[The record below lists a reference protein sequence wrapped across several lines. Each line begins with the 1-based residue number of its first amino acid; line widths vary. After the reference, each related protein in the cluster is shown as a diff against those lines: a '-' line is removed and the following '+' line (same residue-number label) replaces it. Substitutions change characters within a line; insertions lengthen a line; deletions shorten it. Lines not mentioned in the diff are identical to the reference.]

1 MFVSFLVIL
10 GRVVSAAPT
19 AFSGSY
25 SGPSGKFDGWKP
37 ESGTGHPV
45 FIWVPGTLDE
55 YWAATNQQLVYQMA
69 LRNFVAISVKYNN
82 GGDSTPDWNDKW
94 VCDDSETGVGKSK
107 NIFQGATSA
116 LGRLCA
122 MPEADCSKGIA
133 IAGHSQGGFI
143 ALQSAAAAKAGEPS
157 YAVTAILAVSASLG
171 GENKGCM
178 IPDKSVMP
186 FSCVDGPAL
195 DENLPSSKRR
205 YIIGEDD
212 WITGGGPDVV
222 YGENKRMS
230 GYDCGALS
238 DCLQPD
244 GSGYY
249 IVKASE
255 FKEATCTVAD
265 HAIFW
270 TGANAHSGPLTCDF
284 VRGSHNWS
292 MAENFDWL
300 AKAATPANFIVPA
313 VGIDFKGSPTPC
325 DAACNAEVGQGL
337 CDLRALFN
345 LLFILGVILGG
356 CCCCCC
362 CAGAVF
368 AYRRR
373 KAQG

>member
-10 GRVVSAAPT
+10 GRAVSAAPT

-37 ESGTGHPV
+37 QSGTGHPV

-55 YWAATNQQLVYQMA
+55 YWTASNQHMVYQMA
-69 LRNFVAISVKYNN
+69 LRNFVAVSVKYNN
-82 GGDSTPDWNDKW
+82 GGDEKNGFNKKW
-94 VCDDSETGVGKSK
+94 VCDESETGVGKSK

-116 LGRLCA
+116 LGKLCA

-133 IAGHSQGGFI
+133 IAGHSQGAFI
-143 ALQSAAAAKAGEPS
+143 ALQSAAAAKAGAPS
-157 YAVTAILAVSASLG
+157 YAVTAILAASASLG
-171 GENKGCM
+171 GGNKGCAW
-178 IPDKSVMP
+178 PQTPSL
-186 FSCVDGPAL
+186 SCIDGPAL
-195 DENLPSSKRR
+195 DENLPRSKRR

-212 WITGGGPDVV
+212 YITGGGPDMV
-222 YGENKRMS
+222 YGENKQMS
-230 GYDCGALS
+230 GYDCGAS
-238 DCLQPD
+238 NDCLQLD

-249 IVKASE
+249 IVKGSE
-255 FKEATCTVAD
+255 FEKATCTVAD

-270 TGANAHSGPLTCDF
+270 TGDNAHNGPLTCDF
-284 VRGSHNWS
+284 VQGSHNWS
-292 MAENFDWL
+292 MTENFDWL

-325 DAACNAEVGQGL
+325 GAACTTAPGQGL
-337 CDLRALFN
+337 CELKALVS
-345 LLFILGVILGG
+345 LLTILGSILG

-362 CAGAVF
+362 CAGAAFF
-368 AYRRR
+368 AFRRR